1 MLERTDSIVYQGS
14 SSKRHA
20 QCSNHWGWLHYPIGN
35 DGINLLQVNW
45 LSTRLTLSSRGAI
58 LIISLTHTE
67 RQTMKAFVLGTVFGL
82 ILATVGFSGIARIFD
97 KGIDTVKTQ
106 SQELAK

>member
-1 MLERTDSIVYQGS
+1 
-14 SSKRHA
+14 
-20 QCSNHWGWLHYPIGN
+20 
-35 DGINLLQVNW
+35 
-45 LSTRLTLSSRGAI
+45 
-58 LIISLTHTE
+58 
-67 RQTMKAFVLGTVFGL
+67 MKAFVLGTIFGL